1 MTSVFIL
8 KTHECCEIN
17 TNQRKIIKID
27 EDDLSV
33 FRRATEDHK
42 QKLRMWNIIVHGA
55 PPKPTLEEEVLWI
68 ARELGL
74 FNDWE
79 YDIVGFYRLN
89 STSKPLVMQMR
100 DSTVKLKWLLEY
112 REKKLWNKRL
122 YMNEHLTLYNLQL
135 FGKCKEWA
143 KANKYKH
150 VSVND
155 CKIYIQRLHPNDPRG
170 VNDSQYEATT
180 DAFRYDYDYD
190 DDDDDDDDDDE
201 INTNGRKIIRID
213 EDDLTMHERVYH
225 DYGQRLRM
233 GNILVHGLLSANAT
247 LREEVIWLARRL
259 RLFKDWEHDVLDF
272 YRLNGTATGK
282 PLILVM
288 KNNIIKQK
296 WLHQYRKVK
305 LWTERLYMNEHLTTY
320 NFNLYNAC
328 KRWVK
333 ANGYGCV
340 LIKDCSLYIG
350 KWKTK
355 DPRSV
360 NDTLYEVKSFKA
372 LESIPSLNSN

>member
-170 VNDSQYEATT
+170 VNDSQYEINKDELSMIERASH
-180 DAFRYDYDYD
+180 DYDQ
-190 DDDDDDDDDDE
+190 
-201 INTNGRKIIRID
+201 RIR
-213 EDDLTMHERVYH
+213 L
-225 DYGQRLRM
+225 
-233 GNILVHGLLSANAT
+233 GNIIVHGAPSTSHSNLLQEVKWIAT
-247 LREEVIWLARRL
+247 RL
-259 RLFKDWEHDVLDF
+259 GFLKDWENDIVGYYHF
-272 YRLNGTATGK
+272 KTNKRNSK
-282 PLILVM
+282 PLMLQM
-288 KNNIIKQK
+288 KDNIKKQK
-296 WLHQYRKVK
+296 WLHRYRKRK
-305 LWTERLYMNEHLTTY
+305 LWRTGMYLNEHLTEY
-320 NFNLYNAC
+320 NFKLFQKSQKWAMKNNYSSVWVHDC
-328 KRWVK
+328 KIYIQRLHPNDPK
-333 ANGYGCV
+333 A
-340 LIKDCSLYIG
+340 
-350 KWKTK
+350 
-355 DPRSV
+355 V
-360 NDTLYEVKSFKA
+360 NDSQYEIKSFKA
-372 LESIPSLNSN
+372 LESIPSLNLELAKREEPITKLSKNCT